1 MKRFIDIVI
10 HIKYYNAMKTFH
22 FFPWKSRIFPI
33 LFILLSMYKPLT
45 AQTTRNSHHEI
56 AAKASSKNDWENEKI
71 FAINGSAPSAS
82 VPRHQNSPSWIK
94 PSPSTNKTSLGSV
107 IIHLTINF

>member
-45 AQTTRNSHHEI
+45 AQTPRNSHHEI

-71 FAINGSAPSAS
+71 FAINKEEGHVTLHSFCQY
-82 VPRHQNSPSWIK
+82 RRNEK
-94 PSPSTNKTSLGSV
+94 RR
-107 IIHLTINF
+107 IIHNALEAE